1 MNFSARKLPATAA
14 EELRICPIT
23 TVAPFALMLA
33 PVYVFM
39 RINAK
44 FVSIK
49 APLDFFTPEEI
60 EKLKPFESFFLPEFV
75 EATVPF
81 RDAGRRIRAILN
93 WVPSDPQTMPPTSYE
108 VSDAVLRIL
117 GPLWAF
123 LSPVEK
129 RTVVIEP
136 FFTAI
141 FTNDFCDVLPIT
153 LLKQAREVDLESF
166 ECALLRSSWSVFLA
180 LHLGYNDWNYLSAL
194 RLHIF
199 ERTIQSKVGNS
210 ITGFQ
215 ASQEIEELIRLVA
228 DSVQNSTTPTLVS
241 DWFAA
246 RPERVAQKIASRIER
261 VKAQMIKPGQPPAS
275 LFGVRGIVHE

>member
-1 MNFSARKLPATAA
+1 MNFSARKLPSDAA
-14 EELRICPIT
+14 EELRNCPIT

-75 EATVPF
+75 ESTIPF

-93 WVPSDPQTMPPTSYE
+93 WQPSDPLTLAPTSYE
-108 VSDAVLRIL
+108 VSDAVLQIL

-123 LSPVEK
+123 FSPAKKESAL
-129 RTVVIEP
+129 IEP
-136 FFTAI
+136 FFTAV
-141 FTNDFCDVLPIT
+141 FTNDFCDLLPIK
-153 LLKQAREVDLESF
+153 LLKQSREVDLESF
-166 ECALLRSSWSVFLA
+166 ECALLRSSWAVFLA

-194 RLHIF
+194 RLHVF
-199 ERTIQSKVGNS
+199 EKTIQSKVGNTM
-210 ITGFQ
+210 TGFQ
-215 ASQEIEELIRLVA
+215 SSQEIEELIRLVE
-228 DSVQNSTTPTLVS
+228 DSVLNSTTPTLGS
-241 DWFAA
+241 AWFSG
-246 RPERVAQKIASRIER
+246 RPERVAKKIASRIER
-261 VKAQMIKPGQPPAS
+261 VKVQMINPEQPVTS
-275 LFGVRGIVHE
+275 LFGPRGIVHE